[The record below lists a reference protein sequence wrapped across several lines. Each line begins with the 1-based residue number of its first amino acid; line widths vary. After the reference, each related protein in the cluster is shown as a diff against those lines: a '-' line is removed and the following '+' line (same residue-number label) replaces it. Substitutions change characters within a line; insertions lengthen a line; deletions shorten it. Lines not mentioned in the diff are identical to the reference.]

1 MRIKSTLPFSWS
13 SSDDHSVSID
23 VMSSST
29 IKSDLFTEL
38 HDSQLFLEQILHSRT
53 YPYVF
58 PYDTSYVY
66 PFVFWVPSRNK
77 VLASLDKSSESE
89 AYIIQTM
96 YEDFNDQFISLRIFL
111 LYEPVHFSFI
121 ISSYL
126 RHSVEHKGKLISME
140 VIR

>member
-1 MRIKSTLPFSWS
+1 
-13 SSDDHSVSID
+13 
-23 VMSSST
+23 MSSST

-58 PYDTSYVY
+58 PYVTSYVY

-111 LYEPVHFSFI
+111 LYESVHFSFV

>member
-1 MRIKSTLPFSWS
+1 MRIKSTFPFSWS

-111 LYEPVHFSFI
+111 LYESVHFSFV

>member
-1 MRIKSTLPFSWS
+1 
-13 SSDDHSVSID
+13 
-23 VMSSST
+23 
-29 IKSDLFTEL
+29 
-38 HDSQLFLEQILHSRT
+38 
-53 YPYVF
+53 
-58 PYDTSYVY
+58 
-66 PFVFWVPSRNK
+66 
-77 VLASLDKSSESE
+77 
-89 AYIIQTM
+89 M

>member
-1 MRIKSTLPFSWS
+1 M
-13 SSDDHSVSID
+13 
-23 VMSSST
+23 
-29 IKSDLFTEL
+29 
-38 HDSQLFLEQILHSRT
+38 ILHTCIHLYFEFQAEIR
-53 YPYVF
+53 
-58 PYDTSYVY
+58 
-66 PFVFWVPSRNK
+66 
-77 VLASLDKSSESE
+77 LASLDKSSESE